1 VPGMCTVSVIG
12 NFVDIVFC
20 VVYGVTYLGVPFP
33 RYNVCMY
40 YYVENVFLGFYDI
53 FPQAK

>member
-1 VPGMCTVSVIG
+1 MPGMCTVLG
-12 NFVDIVFC
+12 NLADIVFC

-33 RYNVCMY
+33 RYNMY
-40 YYVENVFLGFYDI
+40 MYCYVENIFLVFYDI